1 MRADSKI
8 NSKFE
13 LAAVIRVR
21 YSETDQMKV
30 VYNANYLDW
39 FEVTRTELCR
49 KWGGSYTSWEAQGII
64 LPVVE
69 AYCRYKH
76 PAKYDDEV
84 ELWGR
89 VTELQYYSVRFEYR
103 VIRKADGK
111 LLAEGW
117 SVQGCADSN
126 GKLLKKENA
135 FHEWL
140 AKELESHSALDGS
153 AE

>member
-1 MRADSKI
+1 MNSEKTI
-8 NSKFE
+8 NMDFE

-49 KWGGSYTSWEAQGII
+49 KWGREYTEWEDQGII
-64 LPVVE
+64 LPVAE
-69 AYCRYKH
+69 AYCRYKR
-76 PAKYDDEV
+76 PARYDDEV

-89 VTELQYYSVRFEYR
+89 VTDLKYHSVRFEYR
-103 VIRKADGK
+103 VVKKDGGK

-117 SVQGCADSN
+117 TVQGCVDTQ
-126 GKLLKKENA
+126 GRLLKKEHG
-135 FHEWL
+135 FYTWL
-140 AKELESHSALDGS
+140 FEELGRRYPADHN
-153 AE
+153 